1 MQKGRF
7 VKGSS
12 GFKKIK
18 SWKVFIGTPMLS
30 VCVLISGSILLSG
43 FSSYAAIYSP
53 AQSNRVEL
61 NFNTNWLHAPSDV
74 PNGQSA
80 TLDES
85 AFSKVCL
92 PHTNKV
98 ITHHLLVD
106 KSDFEFISWYRRHFY
121 VPTAYTGRRVLVEFQ
136 AVSQIGWVYVNGTLI
151 RAHPGAYTSFTYD
164 ITNQVNFGDNVDNVI
179 AVQVDSRYQPTM
191 PPQTGNSVDY
201 LVWGGICRDVKMIIV
216 DPVHLGWVFA
226 SADSASL
233 STATGMM
240 NVQSKIINQS
250 TTARTCDVLV
260 TVVDSSMTTVGTAT
274 VSPSI
279 PANDSATMN
288 LSVPVGPPHLWGP
301 DNPYLYK
308 VFTRVT
314 CDQAVADEKMV
325 RTGLRYFGFSK
336 TDGKFRLNGQVVF
349 LRGHNRHESF
359 PFIGRA
365 APNRLQRRDAELLK
379 YDLGDNVAR
388 CSHYPQDPEYIDRCD
403 EIGLML
409 IEELPGWQTYG
420 NAAWQDVAVNNVE
433 EMVVRDRNHPAIISW
448 GTRINESQDDPN
460 GFFTRTNLKAHTLD
474 PTRPT
479 YGARNLQTSALTE
492 DIFGYN
498 DFHYASGIL
507 SPDAGKI
514 PWMVTEYV
522 GSFLAPKM
530 HSWDGESDLI
540 NFTDVNMSI
549 LNTIISKGNICASF
563 NWTSFDY
570 NTEQSQGEQGN
581 KYSGNGDIFKNYKFP
596 AYFHRAQRDPVKY
609 GTVVYIASYWNANT
623 PSNIWV
629 ASNCDSIALFVNNVS
644 QGKKGPNL
652 YMSLPHPVFQIPV
665 TYQAGNIKAIGFRG
679 GVAVDS
685 MTRYTPGN
693 PAKIILKPDDSG
705 LVADGSDMTR
715 VYVAVADQ
723 YDQPVPQASNSITFS
738 VTGAGVFL
746 GENPLALENGQGSFF
761 VQTRLHQTGAIT
773 CQATSSGLPAGTAT
787 VQVEDFMDPVV
798 PGPDVGIVWN
808 AARPGPAGTS
818 SVKFKVVSSRF
829 VVDKKY
835 VGKKGIIYDIS
846 GKIIRRFSAVPR
858 VIDLR
863 SITGKSTGVY
873 TVRLYN

>member
-1 MQKGRF
+1 MKRR
-7 VKGSS
+7 
-12 GFKKIK
+12 GFFLETAIF
-18 SWKVFIGTPMLS
+18 SAVIF
-30 VCVLISGSILLSG
+30 LLSG
-43 FSSYAAIYSP
+43 VILPGFSPRAAQYTP

-61 NFNTNWLHAPSDV
+61 NFNTNWLYAPSDV
-74 PNGQSA
+74 PGGQSA

-98 ITHHLLVD
+98 ITHHLLVN
-106 KSDFEFISWYRRHFY
+106 KSDFEFVSWYRRHFY
-121 VPTAYTGRRVLVEFQ
+121 APTAYIGRRVLVEFQ
-136 AVSQIGWVYVNGTLI
+136 AVSQIATVYVNGLSI
-151 RAHPGAYTSFTYD
+151 GVHKGAYTSFTFD
-164 ITNQVNFGDNVDNVI
+164 ITQQVKFGDNVDNVI
-179 AVQVDSRYQPTM
+179 AVQVDSRYQPTV

-216 DPVHLGWVFA
+216 DPVYCNWVFA
-226 SADSASL
+226 SADTASL
-233 STATGMM
+233 HSANAKINVKAKVLNQSTAT
-240 NVQSKIINQS
+240 QQ
-250 TTARTCDVLV
+250 CDILV
-260 TVVDSSMTTVGTAT
+260 TVVDSSMATVGTAT
-274 VSPSI
+274 VSSSI
-279 PANDSATMN
+279 PAGDSTEVN
-288 LSVPVGPPHLWGP
+288 CVVSIGTPHLWGP

-308 VFTRVT
+308 VFTQVT
-314 CDQAVADEKMV
+314 YNQTIADEKMV
-325 RTGLRYFGFSK
+325 RIGLRYFEFSK

-388 CSHYPQDPEYIDRCD
+388 CSHYPQDPEFIDRCD

-420 NAAWQDVAVNNVE
+420 TAAWQDLAVNNVE
-433 EMVVRDRNHPAIISW
+433 EMVVRDRNHPSIISW

-460 GFFTRTNLKAHTLD
+460 GFYTRTNLKAHTLD
-474 PTRPT
+474 PSRPT
-479 YGARNLQTSALTE
+479 YGARNLETSALTE

-522 GSFLAPKM
+522 GSLLAPKM
-530 HSWDGESDLI
+530 HSWDSESDLI
-540 NFTDVNMSI
+540 NFTDINMSI
-549 LNTIISKGNICASF
+549 LNTIIAKGNICGAF

-570 NTEQSQGEQGN
+570 NTEQWAGEQGN

-596 AYFHRAQRDPVKY
+596 AYFHKAQQDPVKY
-609 GTVVYIASYWNANT
+609 GTIVYIASYWNAST
-623 PSNIWV
+623 PANIWV

-644 QGKKGPNL
+644 QGKKAPNL
-652 YMSLPHPVFQIPV
+652 YTSLPHPVFQIPV
-665 TYQAGNIKAIGFRG
+665 TYQAGNVKAVGYRG

-693 PAKIILKPDDSG
+693 PVKIILKPDYST

-723 YDQPVPQASNSITFS
+723 NDQPVPQASASVTFS
-738 VTGAGVFL
+738 VTGTGVFL

-761 VQTRLHQTGAIT
+761 VQTKLHQTGAIS
-773 CQATSSGLPAGTAT
+773 CQATASGLPTGSAT
-787 VQVEDFMDPVV
+787 IQVQDFIDPVV

-808 AARPGPAGTS
+808 AARPGHAGAS
-818 SVKFKVVSSRF
+818 SVKFKVVGSRF
-829 VVDKKY
+829 VVDKRY
-835 VGKKGIIYDIS
+835 VGKKCVIYGLS
-846 GKIIRRFSAVPR
+846 GRVVAGFPVAPR

-863 SITGKSTGVY
+863 SITGKSAGVY